1 MNKTKNCDLDWNHLW
16 WFLCFCFQYSISGTN
31 LNAQSSCE
39 QNSFLQHAW
48 WHNRTSTS
56 LKHQSSRW
64 LKQYSQVS
72 FSLKDP
78 AIISFTSSND
88 NLTSARMSIVQKSC
102 ELGNPVASNAFSQ
115 TTSLAIA
122 YGHLLAIRDIRIP
135 TLVTRSFYR
144 VLHLRAQ
151 APTIGSK
158 ETHACSLAIFH
169 PCC

>member
-88 NLTSARMSIVQKSC
+88 NLTSARMSMVQKFW
-102 ELGNPVASNAFSQ
+102 ELGNPVASKAFQ
-115 TTSLAIA
+115 EPLHCIG
-122 YGHLLAIRDIRIP
+122 YCLLASIGYFWDIRIP
-135 TLVTRSFYR
+135 TLVTSTNHW
-144 VLHLRAQ
+144 L
-151 APTIGSK
+151 TNI
-158 ETHACSLAIFH
+158 THACSLAIFH
-169 PCC
+169 PC